1 MSAYLIKY
9 KKLPPNYITKAEAQE
24 LGWPKRGGTLN
35 NVAPV
40 KSIGWD
46 TYGNREGLLLKKHW
60 RECDIGYMKGSRNAR
75 RIVYSDYGEIYYS
88 KDHYASF
95 QKLY

>member
-1 MSAYLIKY
+1 M
-9 KKLPPNYITKAEAQE
+9 
-24 LGWPKRGGTLN
+24 
-35 NVAPV
+35 APV